1 MDAAL
6 AQIDATFGAAAI
18 VNARK
23 LRVERWL
30 RLGPN
35 DRAVRARF
43 AGRVE
48 LLRGRGLDAAIAL
61 VERWRRDE
69 QQAFALAR
77 AFGRG
82 SALSLDVLG
91 ELRLILRLLRWKR
104 MRAQFSAIAA
114 ALCDD
119 DIPMA
124 AE

>member
-1 MDAAL
+1 VTSNADAAPRRRS
-6 AQIDATFGAAAI
+6 GRKAAAPWT
-18 VNARK
+18 R
-23 LRVERWL
+23 R
-30 RLGPN
+30 
-35 DRAVRARF
+35 
-43 AGRVE
+43 
-48 LLRGRGLDAAIAL
+48 
-61 VERWRRDE
+61 RRDE